1 MADTQQKSGKFK
13 PVVREMTA
21 AERYAYKSLPEALRN
36 RKENIDETVVRI
48 IDFLEL
54 LKEFG
59 VELEALGNATYSP
72 EGSSTFDPDHVLDR
86 ERLLGRQFA
95 GELEAL
101 QTFDQIQHQNIRHE
115 SSLLGKDFVK
125 KVTALQQLMES
136 FWNRFNNTMMPF
148 TRSKAPELSK
158 FETELRQ
165 RVNDISYLTRQHA
178 ELTAAAQDAKAGD
191 LEESNDEV
199 IAQYH
204 RDIMSYVNEYD
215 ELRDQYTKL
224 SRFAFMK
231 RRAVWD
237 KLVARADAIKSI
249 NKRYEHYDFIDF
261 ITFEIADDDYV
272 EDEQPVVFDT
282 DVEVDTDATAGIEPV
297 ADESIEVETE
307 TVDTTQIPDVEFED
321 QDEEH

>member
-1 MADTQQKSGKFK
+1 MSGDQQKAGKFK
-13 PVVREMTA
+13 PVVHEMTA

-36 RKENIDETVVRI
+36 RKENIDETVMRI

-59 VELEALGNATYSP
+59 EELEALGNASYSA
-72 EGSSTFDPDHVLDR
+72 EGSNTFDPEHVR
-86 ERLLGRQFA
+86 EREASLGRQFS

-101 QTFDQIQHQNIRHE
+101 QIFDQIQHQNIRRE
-115 SSLLGKDFVK
+115 SALLGKDFVK

-136 FWNRFNNTMMPF
+136 FWTRFNNTIMPF

-178 ELTAAAQDAKAGD
+178 ELTASAQDAKAGD
-191 LEESNDEV
+191 LEESNDEI
-199 IAQYH
+199 IAEYH
-204 RDIMSYVNEYD
+204 RDVMSYVNEYD

-224 SRFAFMK
+224 SRFAFVK
-231 RRAVWD
+231 RRAVWN
-237 KLVARADAIKSI
+237 KLVARADAINAV

-261 ITFEIADDDYV
+261 ITFELA
-272 EDEQPVVFDT
+272 EDEYLEEEKPLVFDT
-282 DVEVDTDATAGIEPV
+282 DVEVDTDATPKNASNEEPEVDIEL
-297 ADESIEVETE
+297 EVDPE
-307 TVDTTQIPDVEFED
+307 DFDPSDIPDPIE
-321 QDEEH
+321 DEE